1 MKRFLPL
8 LAALSLT
15 ACQLPDIS
23 IGSALQSPAPLA
35 NAVIDDKALM
45 AAWQSFDLA
54 LDGINKLADLGYL
67 KPGTPKAIAVADG
80 IDKVT
85 GFLTAAESAAAAG
98 STKDYNVALANVKG
112 AIVQLRASLKGN

>member
-1 MKRFLPL
+1 MIPI

-23 IGSALQSPAPLA
+23 IGSGLQSPAPLA
-35 NAVIDDKALM
+35 QTTIDDKALSV
-45 AAWQSFDLA
+45 AWKSFDIA
-54 LDGINKLADLGYL
+54 LDGINMMIDAKLIVIGS
-67 KPGTPKAIAVADG
+67 PKANKIADG

-98 STKDYNVALANVKG
+98 SSKDYLTALANAQG
-112 AIVQLRASLKGN
+112 AITQLRAALKGQ